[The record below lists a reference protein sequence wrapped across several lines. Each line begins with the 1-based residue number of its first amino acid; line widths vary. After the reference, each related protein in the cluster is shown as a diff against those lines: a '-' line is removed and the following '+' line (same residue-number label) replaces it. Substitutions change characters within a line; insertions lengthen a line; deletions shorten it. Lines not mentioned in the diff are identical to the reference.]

1 MPIAKTPFQNVKN
14 ISVFWEKD
22 LWDYISTILETLF
35 WNVKNIILETLS
47 RIVNS
52 RNVFSELEF
61 YHSEKEFQ
69 NYGIIRK
76 TSFLEC

>member
-22 LWDYISTILETLF
+22 LWDYISTIF
-35 WNVKNIILETLS
+35 ETLS